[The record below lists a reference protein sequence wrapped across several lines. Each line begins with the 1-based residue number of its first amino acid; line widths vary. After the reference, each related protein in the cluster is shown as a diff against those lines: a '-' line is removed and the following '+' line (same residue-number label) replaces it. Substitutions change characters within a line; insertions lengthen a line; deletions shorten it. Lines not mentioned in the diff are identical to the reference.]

1 MARRKQQENQP
12 AGSPAWMT
20 TYADIVTLLLAFFVI
35 LFAMSEIDIEKFQAV
50 IKSFQGSLGVLEG
63 GQVVEEGDVNAE
75 NMNDYYEEIY
85 QHSITPEEESEEE
98 FGDLKERVQ
107 SYIEEEGLDASILVS
122 FESQG
127 LMLRFQDDVLFDSAA
142 ANLKDEAE
150 EVLGFITDILQEQEL
165 SDKFIRVEGHTDNLP
180 MLPDSDFET
189 NWELSVARAISAGRY
204 MIEEENIDPS
214 RVSMAGYGEYHAIA
228 DNQTPEG
235 RSQNRRVDIVILRR
249 EMENSIEN

>member
-1 MARRKQQENQP
+1 MARRRQQENQP

-35 LFAMSEIDIEKFQAV
+35 LFSMSEIDIQKFQAV
-50 IKSFQGSLGVLEG
+50 IRSFQGSLGVLEG
-63 GQVVEEGDVNAE
+63 GQIVEEGDLNAE

-85 QHSITPEEESEEE
+85 QVSISQDNEQQQE
-98 FGDLKERVQ
+98 FGDLQERVQ
-107 SYIEEEGLDASILVS
+107 SYIEDEGLDASILVS
-122 FESQG
+122 MESQG
-127 LMLRFQDDVLFDSAA
+127 LMLRFQDDALFDSASA
-142 ANLKDEAE
+142 ILKDEAE
-150 EVLGFITDILQEQEL
+150 EVLGFITDILQEEEL
-165 SDKFIRVEGHTDNLP
+165 ADKFIRVEGHTDNLP

-214 RVSMAGYGEYHAIA
+214 RVSMAGYGEYHSIA

-235 RSQNRRVDIVILRR
+235 RSQNRRVDIVILRT
-249 EMENSIEN
+249 EIENSIEN